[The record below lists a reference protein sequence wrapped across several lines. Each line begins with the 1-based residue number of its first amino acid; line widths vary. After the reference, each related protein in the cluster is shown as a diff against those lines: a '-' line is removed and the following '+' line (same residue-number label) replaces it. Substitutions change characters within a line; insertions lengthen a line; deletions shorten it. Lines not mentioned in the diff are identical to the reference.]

1 MFTFTLLVFFV
12 SGFAAL
18 LYQVAWQR
26 MLVIFSGADVY
37 SATIVVSA
45 YMAGLGLGSFVG
57 GQVADRVRARTSLA
71 LFALAE
77 LSIAVFGAFST
88 TLYYDVLY
96 QRLGDVAL
104 PTPAIAALLIVSL
117 LWPTFFMGASLPLL
131 SRAVTHTLERA
142 ARAVG
147 TLYGVNT
154 LGAAAGALLSTWV
167 LLPTFGLDGSVRVG
181 ALLNAACALALIPIA
196 FRFRPETPSP
206 VSPGARSI
214 DSSPAGAPAADDRAV
229 SSGSPLWRWSLIFA
243 CSGFLALSL
252 EIVWFRLLGVM
263 TKSNAF
269 TFGSLLALYL
279 AGVGLG
285 SVVGSRF
292 AGRLRRPA
300 TVFLGIQAAVGLSC
314 SVVLLIVVF
323 AATRVTALHNYFG
336 GEGWLSLGEAFRGLR
351 TTLAGMLQGN
361 FEIAPLVPELMLVY
375 VLLPGL
381 MVIPATF
388 LMGFSFPVLQR
399 VVHTD
404 LVRVGRRVGT
414 LLLANVVGSMAGAML
429 TGLLL
434 LDLVGTAGTFRLL
447 TVVGGVFAVCALLT
461 SAQAGARPA
470 ALRTRAYSSLGMAGA
485 GVAAS
490 LAALGLA
497 VVTPGQST
505 LWAAVHGAEPADM
518 IFGEDGSGVSVLK
531 TRQRDSEGKVFVFVN
546 GLSQSSIP
554 YGDTDSAYAIH
565 TALGALPALIHP
577 APRDVAVIGLG
588 SGDTAY
594 SVAGRPDI
602 ERITCIEIIR
612 SQLGTL
618 GELNRRQPYAGLSG
632 LLADARIAHVFA
644 DGRVHLLRGAQRYDI
659 IEADA
664 LRPKSAYAGNL
675 YSEEYFTLV
684 RDRLKPGG
692 IAATWEATPRVR
704 TAFMRVFPYV
714 MDMPDILIGSNQPIV
729 FDREAVAA
737 RLSDP
742 RVQAHYTVAGIDIDD
757 LLGRYLQAAV
767 IYGPGEGRDD
777 QAETNTDLFPRD
789 EYDLSPIFNRMRSA
803 SAR

>member
-1 MFTFTLLVFFV
+1 MLTFTLLVFFI

-45 YMAGLGLGSFVG
+45 YMAGLGLGSFAG
-57 GQVADRVRARTSLA
+57 GQVADRVRARTSLV
-71 LFALAE
+71 LFAVAE
-77 LSIAVFGAFST
+77 SAIAVFGVFST

-96 QRLGDVAL
+96 QRLGHVPL
-104 PTPAIAALLIVSL
+104 PAPAIAALLIVSL

-131 SRAVTHTLERA
+131 SRAVTHTLDKA

-181 ALLNAACALALIPIA
+181 AMLNAACALALIPIA
-196 FRFRPETPSP
+196 LRFRPESLSPPS
-206 VSPGARSI
+206 S
-214 DSSPAGAPAADDRAV
+214 DSSSTSAPATDDRAV
-229 SSGSPLWRWSLIFA
+229 SGGSLLWRWSLIYA

-269 TFGSLLALYL
+269 TFGSLLAIYL

-292 AGRLRRPA
+292 AARLRRPA

-323 AATRVTALHNYFG
+323 AATRVTALRNHFG
-336 GEGWLSLGEAFRGLR
+336 GEGWLSLGQAFRGLR

-361 FEIAPLVPELMLVY
+361 FELTPLVPELILVY
-375 VLLPGL
+375 VVLPGL
-381 MVIPATF
+381 MVLPATF

-404 LVRVGRRVGT
+404 LVRIGRRVGT
-414 LLLANVVGSMAGAML
+414 LLLSNVVGSMVGAML

-434 LDLVGTAGTFRLL
+434 LDVMGTAGTFRLL
-447 TVVGGVFAVCALLT
+447 TVVGGTFAVCALLS
-461 SAQAGARPA
+461 SARLSTRPA
-470 ALRTRAYSSLGMAGA
+470 EFRARAHSSLGMAGA

-490 LAALGLA
+490 LGVLGLA
-497 VVTPGQST
+497 VVTPGQAT
-505 LWAAVHGAEPADM
+505 LWSAVHGAEPADVF
-518 IFGEDGSGVSVLK
+518 FGEDGSGVSVLK
-531 TRQRDSEGKVFVFVN
+531 TRQRGYDGKVFVFVN
-546 GLSQSSIP
+546 GLSESSIP
-554 YGDTDSAYAIH
+554 YGDSESYAIH
-565 TALGALPALIHP
+565 TALGALPSLIHP
-577 APRDVAVIGLG
+577 APRAAAVIGLG

-594 SVAGRPDI
+594 AVAGRSDI

-612 SQLGTL
+612 PQLSTL
-618 GELNRRQPYAGLSG
+618 AELNRRRPYAGLSG
-632 LLADARIAHVFA
+632 LLADRRFEHVFA
-644 DGRVHLLRGAQRYDI
+644 DGRIHLLRGEQRYDI

-675 YSEEYFTLV
+675 YSEEYFALL

-692 IAATWEATPRVR
+692 LAATWVPTPRVR
-704 TAFMRVFPYV
+704 TAFMKVFPYV
-714 MDMPDILIGSNQPIV
+714 MSLPDILIGSSQPIV

-742 RVQAHYTVAGIDIDD
+742 RVHDHYAVAGIDIDD
-757 LLGRYLQAAV
+757 VLRVYLEAPV
-767 IYGPGEGRDD
+767 IYGPGEGRDS

-789 EYDLSPIFNRMRSA
+789 EYDLSPIFGRINRA
-803 SAR
+803 AAR

>member
-1 MFTFTLLVFFV
+1 MFTFTLLVFFI

-45 YMAGLGLGSFVG
+45 YMAGLGLGSLVG
-57 GQVADRVRARTSLA
+57 GQVADRVRARTSLV
-71 LFALAE
+71 LFAVAE
-77 LSIAVFGAFST
+77 TAIAVFGAFST

-104 PTPAIAALLIVSL
+104 PAPAIAALLIVSL

-167 LLPTFGLDGSVRVG
+167 LLPTFGLEGSVRVG
-181 ALLNAACALALIPIA
+181 AILNAACALALIPIA
-196 FRFRPETPSP
+196 LRFRPESLSP
-206 VSPGARSI
+206 TST
-214 DSSPAGAPAADDRAV
+214 DSSFTSAPASDDRAAP
-229 SSGSPLWRWSLIFA
+229 SGSLLWRWSLIYA

-292 AGRLRRPA
+292 AARLRRPA

-314 SVVLLIVVF
+314 SVVLLLVVF
-323 AATRVTALHNYFG
+323 AATRFTALRNHFG

-351 TTLAGMLQGN
+351 TTLAGILQGN
-361 FEIAPLVPELMLVY
+361 FELAPLVPELMLVY
-375 VLLPGL
+375 VVLPGL

-404 LVRVGRRVGT
+404 LVRIGRRVGT
-414 LLLANVVGSMAGAML
+414 LLLANVVGSMVGAML

-434 LDLVGTAGTFRLL
+434 LDVLGTAGTFRLL
-447 TVVGGVFAVCALLT
+447 TLVGGTFAVCALLS
-461 SAQAGARPA
+461 SARMYTRPA
-470 ALRTRAYSSLGMAGA
+470 EFRARAHSSLGMAGA

-490 LAALGLA
+490 LAALGLV

-505 LWAAVHGAEPADM
+505 LWAAVHGVEPADM

-531 TRQRDSEGKVFVFVN
+531 TRQRGYEGKVFVFVN
-546 GLSQSSIP
+546 GLSQSSMP
-554 YGDTDSAYAIH
+554 YGDSDSAYAIH
-565 TALGALPALIHP
+565 TALGVLPALIHP

-594 SVAGRPDI
+594 AVAGRPDI

-612 SQLGTL
+612 PQLTTL
-618 GELNRRQPYAGLSG
+618 GELNRRRPYAGLTG
-632 LLADARIAHVFA
+632 LLADRRIEHVFA
-644 DGRVHLLRGAQRYDI
+644 DGRVHLLRGEQRYDI

-675 YSEEYFTLV
+675 YSEEYFTLL

-692 IAATWEATPRVR
+692 LAATWVPTPRVR
-704 TAFMRVFPYV
+704 TAFMNVFPYV
-714 MDMPDILIGSNQPIV
+714 MSLPDILIGSSQPIV
-729 FDREAVAA
+729 FDREAVTA

-742 RVQAHYTVAGIDIDD
+742 RVRNHYEVAGIDIDN
-757 LLGRYLQAAV
+757 LLGMYLQAPV
-767 IYGPGEGRDD
+767 IYGPGEGRDS

-789 EYDLSPIFNRMRSA
+789 EYDLSPILNRINRA
-803 SAR
+803 AAR